1 MTFVARASRLLAV
14 PPAVAFDC
22 LADHDSWA
30 HWMPASFRPV
40 GEAVGRLDEGARM
53 RVKISGVPLPISL
66 RVTVL
71 RAPLEI
77 RWVGGVPGVLF
88 AEHRFTFES
97 SGKGPVEVRSE
108 EEWFG
113 FLAAALR
120 ASILPRAEQVGRD
133 QLGALAAEAERRAS
147 TLRRPD

>member
-30 HWMPASFRPV
+30 RWMPALFRPV
-40 GEAVGRLDEGARM
+40 GEAVGRLSEGARM

-71 RAPLEI
+71 HASREL

-88 AEHRFTFES
+88 AEHRFTFEP
-97 SGKGPVEVRSE
+97 KGEDSVEVRSE

-113 FLAAALR
+113 FLAALLR
-120 ASILPRAEQVGRD
+120 PGILPRAEEVGRG
-133 QLGALAAEAERRAS
+133 QLGALAAEAERRGPA
-147 TLRRPD
+147 LRRAD